1 MIPETT
7 PTRAPSFG
15 EAFRFWLK
23 LGFISFGGPA
33 GQIAIMQTELVD
45 RKRWISQSRF
55 LHALNYCM
63 LLPGPEAHQ
72 LAIYIGWLLHRTAG
86 GIAAGALF
94 VIPSIFVLWTL
105 SFIYA
110 AYGTLPW
117 IAAVFYGLKP
127 AVVAI
132 VTAAVIRIGHK
143 ALKNEVLW
151 AIAALAFVAIF
162 FLKVPFPAIIIGAGL
177 LGLVGGRF
185 WPAKFDVVST
195 DHGGNKPEIEN
206 SVIDDEHESPE
217 HTKPSL
223 ARAVRV
229 SSIWLTTWWLPVLL
243 AGIFFGTGHTIFR
256 EGIFFSKAAVV
267 TFGGAYAVLPY
278 VAQHAVDSFHWLKPG
293 QMMDGLGLAETTP
306 GPLIMVLQFVGFM
319 GGWNQPGPLS
329 PVVAATVGALITTWV
344 TFIPSFLWVFLGG
357 PHIEQLRGNKRITM
371 ALSAVTAAVVGVIL
385 NLAVW
390 FGLHVVHPEG
400 RIDWFAVVVGV
411 AALVALV
418 RWRAGVI
425 PVIIAGGVIGL
436 VYSLLRGAL

>member
-1 MIPETT
+1 MISKTT
-7 PTRAPSFG
+7 STRAPSFG

-45 RKRWISQSRF
+45 RRRWISQSRF

-94 VIPSIFVLWTL
+94 VIPSIFVLWVL

-110 AYGTLPW
+110 AYGNVPT
-117 IAAVFYGLKP
+117 IAGIFYGLKP
-127 AVVAI
+127 VVVAI
-132 VTAAVIRIGHK
+132 VTAAVIRIGRK
-143 ALKNEVLW
+143 ALKNEVMW
-151 AIAALAFVAIF
+151 AIAVLAFVAIF
-162 FLKVPFPAIIIGAGL
+162 RFKVPFPTIILGAGL

-185 WPAKFDVVST
+185 WPATFDVLST
-195 DHGGNKPEIEN
+195 NHGRSKKETEN

-217 HTKPSL
+217 HAKPSL
-223 ARAVRV
+223 GRSIRV
-229 SSIWLTTWWLPVLL
+229 STIWLATWWLPVLL
-243 AGIFFGTGHTIFR
+243 AGILFGTGHTIFQ

-278 VAQHAVDSFHWLKPG
+278 VAQHAVDNFHWLKPG

-319 GGWNQPGPLS
+319 GGWNQPGQLS
-329 PVVAATVGALITTWV
+329 PLTAATIGALVTTWV

-390 FGLHVVHPEG
+390 FGLHVFHPEKN
-400 RIDWFAVVVGV
+400 RIDWFAVVLGL
-411 AALVALV
+411 AALIALV
-418 RWRAGVI
+418 RWKVGVI
-425 PVIIAGGVIGL
+425 PVIVAGGLIGL
-436 VYSLLRGAL
+436 IVSVIR